1 MKQLT
6 PIAAMVLT
14 ILTALTP
21 GLANSADN
29 VLYEHAQQLQ
39 AEQQA
44 PQFSIGNTVYQL
56 VPQASVIASPPASTN
71 QAAVQAR
78 SASPSTGTGAVSQI
92 GPYAIVLNSQ
102 ANRLSA
108 RSATSKR
115 QQYAVVVNMTSGL
128 PSLMLPQLQLVVREA
143 GHGADLARAL
153 GGTLLFD
160 GDVSRVVVIGFDS
173 HDAALQ
179 ALPEARALENVV
191 SAQPPLQRRFRTSK

>member
-6 PIAAMVLT
+6 PIAAMLLT

-21 GLANSADN
+21 GLANATEN

-44 PQFSIGNTVYQL
+44 PQFSIGNTVYQF
-56 VPQASVIASPPASTN
+56 VPQANVVASPPVSAN
-71 QAAVQAR
+71 QPSVQAR
-78 SASPSTGTGAVSQI
+78 SASPSTAAVSQI

-102 ANRLSA
+102 ANRLQA
-108 RSATSKR
+108 RAATSKR

-143 GHGADLARAL
+143 GQGANLARAL

-191 SAQPPLQRRFRTSK
+191 SAQPSLQRRFNTRQ

>member
-14 ILTALTP
+14 VLTALTP

-39 AEQQA
+39 SEQQA
-44 PQFSIGNTVYQL
+44 PQFSIGNTVYQF
-56 VPQASVIASPPASTN
+56 VPQASVVASPPASAN
-71 QAAVQAR
+71 QPAVQAR
-78 SASPSTGTGAVSQI
+78 SASPSTGAVSQI

-108 RSATSKR
+108 RTATSKR

-191 SAQPPLQRRFRTSK
+191 SAQPPLQRRFRTGK